1 MERESGE
8 GSEGEDGRGLPDP
21 AVVKSYY
28 FTVKKRPVDFPDI
41 HATSRELKLTAKRSR
56 SW

>member
-28 FTVKKRPVDFPDI
+28 FTVKKKASGFPRYTCNLQRI
-41 HATSRELKLTAKRSR
+41 EANSKKK
-56 SW
+56 